1 MMPAWMADAS
11 CQDFPLLPWIAPR
24 ERRACLAELE
34 MVIICSLCP
43 VRVECETYAGARGIS
58 SGFWAGRERGSLSEG
73 MEQDGA
79 A

>member
-1 MMPAWMADAS
+1 MPVWMADAS

-24 ERRACLAELE
+24 ECQTCVAELE

-43 VRVECETYAGARGIS
+43 VREECETYARAHGIT
-58 SGFWAGRERGSLSEG
+58 SGFWAGRERGTLVESV
-73 MEQDGA
+73 EQDGA